1 MLSMIVATTDKGV
14 IGKDGTLIWRIP
26 KDLQYFKKV
35 TMGKKMIMGRKTFES
50 LPGVLPGR
58 AHVVLTRNEDY
69 EVPEGV
75 VLLHDQREILSYK
88 EGQEEV
94 FIIGGGELF
103 KAFLPHCTK
112 LYVTYVKNDYEGDT
126 FFPLEELR
134 AFQEVSREEAVD
146 EASGIDLVF
155 TVYEKK

>member
-58 AHVVLTRNEDY
+58 AHVVLTRNENY

-75 VLLHDQREILSYK
+75 TLLHDEEEILSYK
-88 EGQEEV
+88 EVQEEV

-112 LYVTYVKNDYEGDT
+112 LYVTYVKKDYEGDT
-126 FFPLEELR
+126 FFPLEELS

-146 EASGIDLVF
+146 EASGIGLVF